1 MPFRD
6 NATGTPADGVPAGS
20 RVPAGAWALATLALG
35 LALTVWLAQVERR
48 RSEGEA
54 RRVFVQEHLI
64 ARYGIAPQRLVF
76 EITET
81 VAIRNYIAS
90 GAPIARLRELGCR
103 VALDDFGAGMSSFGY
118 LKNLALDMVK
128 IDGSFV
134 QHLAHDPMSQ
144 SIVKAVTE
152 IGHQQ
157 GLAVVAEWV
166 ATQEMIE
173 LLASM
178 GVDYAQGFAL
188 HRPERAVF
196 QR

>member
-1 MPFRD
+1 MKVLNKIKND
-6 NATGTPADGVPAGS
+6 STSEQTP
-20 RVPAGAWALATLALG
+20 T
-35 LALTVWLAQVERR
+35 
-48 RSEGEA
+48 
-54 RRVFVQEHLI
+54 
-64 ARYGIAPQRLVF
+64 
-76 EITET
+76 
-81 VAIRNYIAS
+81 
-90 GAPIARLRELGCR
+90 
-103 VALDDFGAGMSSFGY
+103 
-118 LKNLALDMVK
+118 
-128 IDGSFV
+128 
-134 QHLAHDPMSQ
+134 PMSQ

-166 ATQEMIE
+166 ASQEMVE